1 MLTVEKLKS
10 YFSASGLS
18 LNDDVAEK
26 LCGYADML
34 IEKNKVMNLTAIT
47 DDEGVAIK
55 HFIDSILPLTMVDFP
70 ENSTLIDVGAG
81 AGFPSVPMCIY
92 RPDLVPT
99 MLDATNKRVEFLK
112 EVCGEFVDNATCVH
126 KRAEEYKEKKESFD
140 IATAR
145 AVARLNVLSEYCLP
159 FVKVGGMFVALK
171 GKDGADEVKDAEKAV
186 EILGGKMEK
195 VISYALSNGDERTL
209 VIIKKVKKTPE
220 KYPRPS
226 AKIAKFPL

>member
-1 MLTVEKLKS
+1 MLNTENLIK
-10 YFSASGLS
+10 YFNDSGLE
-18 LNDDVAEK
+18 LDTVTAEK

-55 HFIDSILPLTMVDFP
+55 HFVDSILPLTMVDFP
-70 ENSTLIDVGAG
+70 QNASLIDVGAG

-92 RPDLVPT
+92 RPDLTPT

-112 EVCGEFVDNATCVH
+112 EVCEKYIKNADCVH
-126 KRAEEYKEKKESFD
+126 KRAEEYKDKRESFD

-171 GKDGADEVKDAEKAV
+171 GKDGADEVADSKKAV
-186 EILGGKMEK
+186 EILGGKIEK
-195 VISYALSNGDERTL
+195 VISYSLSNGDERTL
-209 VIIKKVKKTPE
+209 VVIRKTKPTPP

-226 AKIAKFPL
+226 AKISKLPL